1 MKFCSV
7 LCRWDFLVSE
17 IGNTYSLFFFQKRY
31 GTSRYFQLDEM
42 LAVAKSKQSC
52 RRLLS
57 WNFQTFGFCLIP
69 WTSYQ
74 IYITNYFKNEDFSL
88 ILNAVSCLNYRTTLA
103 DSTANRTDFT
113 HFVSTIKSSKRRRE
127 NTFPRRSVGYTSKP
141 GLLTSHQ

>member
-1 MKFCSV
+1 MRLGLHIACF
-7 LCRWDFLVSE
+7 F
-17 IGNTYSLFFFQKRY
+17 FFFQKRY

-88 ILNAVSCLNYRTTLA
+88 ILNAVSFLNYRTTLA

-127 NTFPRRSVGYTSKP
+127 NTFPRRSMGYTSKP

>member
-1 MKFCSV
+1 MRLGLHIAC
-7 LCRWDFLVSE
+7 
-17 IGNTYSLFFFQKRY
+17 FFFQKRY

-74 IYITNYFKNEDFSL
+74 IYITNYFKNKDFSL
-88 ILNAVSCLNYRTTLA
+88 ILNAVSFLNYRTTLA

-113 HFVSTIKSSKRRRE
+113 HFVSTKKKREHIPKKKHGLYFEAWATYVSS
-127 NTFPRRSVGYTSKP
+127 VTSLN
-141 GLLTSHQ
+141 G